1 MKENVLDVL
10 MYLFENYIDED
21 ELGNP
26 NRDELKLE
34 LQEAGFATGE
44 VEKAFRWLD
53 GLAELAADGNDFR
66 PQRSDAIRVY
76 SSKELEKMDPACCG
90 FLLFL
95 EQIGVLDAQ
104 TRELVIDRIM
114 ALETDQIDEDQVK
127 WVVLMVLFNQ
137 PGQEAAFAW
146 VEDLVFEEHSGFLH

>member
-21 ELGNP
+21 DLVNP
-26 NRDELKLE
+26 DRDELKLE
-34 LQEAGFATGE
+34 LQEAGFASGE

-53 GLAELAADGNDFR
+53 GLAELAGGEHFH
-66 PQRSDAIRVY
+66 PQRADAIRVY
-76 SSKELEKMDPACCG
+76 SSRELEKMEPDCCG

-95 EQIGVLDAQ
+95 EQIGVLDAH

-114 ALETDQIDEDQVK
+114 ALETDQISEDQVK

-146 VEDLVFEEHSGFLH
+146 VEDLVFEEHTGFLH